1 MKKIVPVILSGG
13 SGTRLWPRSRA
24 SRPKPFIP
32 LVGGRTLF
40 AEALERCA
48 DPALFAPPL
57 VVTGAAHAEFVAAEA
72 VAGMRMAVEPEGRN
86 TGPAIALAA
95 SLVEPEDVLLVCP
108 SDHHIADVAAFRAA
122 AAAAAA
128 LAREGYMVALGIPPD
143 RPETGYGYIRRGA
156 PIAGGFA
163 VARFVEKPDLA
174 HAEAFLAEGGYDW
187 NGGVFAFAARDVLA
201 ELADH
206 RPAMAQG
213 VALAVD
219 KGEWHGDRFHP
230 GREAWATLNGESIDY
245 AVMESTARAAVVP
258 AAFGWSDIGNWQALH
273 AARGGDADGNR
284 AMGNADLL
292 DCRNVMVETDGPRVS
307 VVGLENVIVV
317 VDGDEVLVTS
327 AAGAQLVG
335 KLPGAKG
342 Q

>member
-1 MKKIVPVILSGG
+1 MSKIVPVILSGG

-24 SRPKPFIP
+24 ARPKPFIP
-32 LVGGRTLF
+32 LLGERTLF

-48 DPALFAPPL
+48 DPTLFAPPL
-57 VVTGAAHAEFVAAEA
+57 VVTGAVHAEFVAAEE

-86 TGPAIALAA
+86 TAPAIALAA
-95 SLVEPEDVLLVCP
+95 SLVDPDDVLLVCP

-128 LAREGYMVALGIPPD
+128 LAREGYMVAIGIAPD
-143 RPETGYGYIRRGA
+143 RPETGYGYIHRGT
-156 PIAGGFA
+156 PIEGGFA

-174 HAEAFLAEGGYDW
+174 RAEAFLAEGGYDW
-187 NGGVFAFAARDVLA
+187 NGGVFAFTARDLLA
-201 ELADH
+201 ELSEH
-206 RPAMAQG
+206 RRAMAQG
-213 VALAVD
+213 VARAINE
-219 KGEWHGDRFHP
+219 GEWHGDRFHP
-230 GREAWATLNGESIDY
+230 GREAWAALDAESIDY
-245 AVMESTARAAVVP
+245 AVMENTTRAAVVP

-273 AARGGDADGNR
+273 AARSGDADGNR

-307 VVGLENVIVV
+307 VVGLEDVIVV

-335 KLPGAKG
+335 KLPGANG
-342 Q
+342 R